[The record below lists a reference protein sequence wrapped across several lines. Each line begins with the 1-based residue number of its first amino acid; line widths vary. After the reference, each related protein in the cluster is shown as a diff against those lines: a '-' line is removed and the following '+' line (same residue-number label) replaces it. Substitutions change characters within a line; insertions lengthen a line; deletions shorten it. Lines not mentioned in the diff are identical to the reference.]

1 MNDLK
6 ELLQLQQ
13 KVLEKN
19 DIFKINEINAQ
30 IFAIRQEK
38 KQEKQQQKQQTNEN
52 KLNNRI
58 IEKCREM

>member
-52 KLNNRI
+52 KLNAI
-58 IEKCREM
+58 IEKCCEQ